1 MGFLDGLFSGAASGL
16 VETVGKAIDN
26 IVTSDEERLKIQET
40 LKKIALQHEKDM
52 AALAVEK
59 ERLLFADID
68 SARDNQ
74 SRVQETEHASWLS
87 KNIQPML
94 AFIFPILTICLFYMA
109 LAGKFPINE
118 HTVPIIMFIL
128 GHLSADVGQ
137 IIGYFFGAST
147 DANNLK
153 GKFSLKK

>member
-87 KNIQPML
+87 KNIQPIL
-94 AFIFPILTICLFYMA
+94 AFMVCCLTFAIFGKVLF
-109 LAGKFPINE
+109 GGDQTQGE
-118 HTVPIIMFIL
+118 HGITMMIL
-128 GHLSADVGQ
+128 GGVLGLVSQ
-137 IIGYFFGAST
+137 IMSYFFGAST